1 MLTIDKKKI
10 EGSDENIVS
19 KIFFQKSGE
28 TLIESGK
35 R

>member
-10 EGSDENIVS
+10 QGYDENIIT
-19 KIFFQKSGE
+19 KFFFQKSGE